1 MKRQKG
7 YHGVCIWN
15 EKYRFHW
22 LGKRP
27 NWFDRNKGKYLCQ
40 FFVCVDQ
47 YSHRDVTRKLSIS
60 IVGQSFRS
68 RCLWGTTNKSFQ
80 PETPLPTGTDE
91 GVQGVR
97 TPLRWPAANII
108 LLIFSGWKKA
118 KQSKNKTKQK
128 KNKKQK
134 QKTLRSFLSSVPL
147 LRKILDPPL
156 ACSDWQIYLPRLFTN
171 NRTYLSSGIKYVK
184 DNLFTIDV
192 HTMLIPAFYW
202 QNIKFLIFLLKTC

>member
-7 YHGVCIWN
+7 YQGVCIWN

-27 NWFDRNKGKYLCQ
+27 KQRKIFAPILCLRGP
-40 FFVCVDQ
+40 
-47 YSHRDVTRKLSIS
+47 SHRDVTRKLSIS

-68 RCLWGTTNKSFQ
+68 RYLWGTTNKSFQ
-80 PETPLPTGTDE
+80 PETPLPTGADE

-118 KQSKNKTKQK
+118 KQSKAKQK
-128 KNKKQK
+128 QEKNNKQK
-134 QKTLRSFLSSVPL
+134 QKTLKSFLVGVPL

-156 ACSDWQIYLPRLFTN
+156 AYSDWQIYLPRLFTN
-171 NRTYLSSGIKYVK
+171 NRTYLSSSIKYVK

-202 QNIKFLIFLLKTC
+202 QNIKFLIFLLKTY